1 VAVHSKTTNSQTQLS
16 SDQPAIRHE
25 ANMPLEFV
33 VNTLDDATHVEL
45 DLEMLNLKLTQRLQK
60 LPVLQPSDCAL
71 LLVAIASRSNGCID
85 KKFTD
90 YGEAEDLMQESED
103 LQIALAEALDAKS
116 FRSIRNLSTNPASP
130 IIYIYNHNA

>member
-1 VAVHSKTTNSQTQLS
+1 
-16 SDQPAIRHE
+16 
-25 ANMPLEFV
+25 MPLEFV

-90 YGEAEDLMQESED
+90 YGEAEDLMQESKD

-116 FRSIRNLSTNPASP
+116 FRGIRNLSTNPASP
-130 IIYIYNHNA
+130 IIYIYIYNHNA